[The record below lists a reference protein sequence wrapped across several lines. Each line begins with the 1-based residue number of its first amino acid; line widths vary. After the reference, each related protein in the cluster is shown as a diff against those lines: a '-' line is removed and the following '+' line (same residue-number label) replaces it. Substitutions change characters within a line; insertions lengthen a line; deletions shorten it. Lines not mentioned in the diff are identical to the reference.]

1 MAAIIAQENGLT
13 LHISNDDG
21 LLHVKLSGTL
31 LQAAMTADATSAAE
45 NGIPLASFLTE
56 TAYRLTEQT
65 AEWRSF
71 CQELSVTVS
80 TEPEFTGFVLL
91 RINMGSTS
99 DDECDWQ
106 LSATL
111 KLPTEQLIGFA
122 ACLASSTLPP
132 SH

>member
-13 LHISNDDG
+13 LNISNDNKR
-21 LLHVKLSGTL
+21 LYIQLSGAL
-31 LQAAMTADATSAAE
+31 LQAAITADVTPAVE
-45 NGIPLASFLTE
+45 NDLPLADFLATAVHQITE
-56 TAYRLTEQT
+56 HK

-71 CQELSVTVS
+71 CQELSITVS
-80 TEPEFTGFVLL
+80 TEPAFSGFILL

-111 KLPTEQLIGFA
+111 KLKPQQLIDFA
-122 ACLASSTLPP
+122 AVLASCTL
-132 SH
+132 